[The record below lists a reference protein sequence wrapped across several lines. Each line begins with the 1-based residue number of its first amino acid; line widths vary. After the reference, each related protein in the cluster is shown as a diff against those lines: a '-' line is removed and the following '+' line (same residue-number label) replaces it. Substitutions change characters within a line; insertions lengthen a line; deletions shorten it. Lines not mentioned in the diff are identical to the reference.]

1 MLRSLLVLLTFA
13 LVLGC
18 GTESPPPTGR
28 AIDALPDVGPTIV
41 RDEDLGPD
49 DLILN
54 RLEVVIRAEATPSG
68 LGEALDAIGGSLAAA
83 RPGLP
88 YVTVT
93 FPPAVDLAGVE
104 AQAAILEAHP
114 DVLYAGPAYL
124 VSAPI
129 TFDSTDGSRALVP
142 PGGGGVENPYLGEQ
156 RFFGAWNAD
165 ALATHRTTVVV
176 ADFFTRLEPLP
187 QLSVQ
192 RFIGASV
199 VDESTMP
206 PRGSRS
212 FPGNHGFWVTSI
224 LAADADGLAPVGSH
238 PDPATTL
245 DVASL
250 QMLRIGCLLDT
261 VLYMDR
267 HLPTDAPFI
276 LNTSFGFGNALE
288 DSRSITALAWR
299 EVLLRRAPF
308 LHLTSSGND
317 GLMPEI
323 ARPDSAFTLQASTDD
338 LLSWMPMVFQAEF
351 LPVWREAE
359 ARLGARARTRAGVT
373 LIVGSST
380 TAGAESDFSNRGA
393 DIRMTGE
400 FMVGVCDRPEPLGS
414 CAASGLM
421 DADGTSASSPLA
433 AGLAAWLFSIDP
445 TLTPDELSDLML
457 FADDGRWVDAL
468 TATLALE
475 SRGIP
480 VRRALLD
487 IQRNGAFD
495 DADLTSFLSSFDVEE
510 AAHPVA
516 SLEDRT
522 WTRAD
527 VNGDGHPRSDTGAP
541 FDLDADGTL
550 TTIDIM
556 VPGDEGA
563 GEETRSLDERSLTDL
578 EVLCWAVAAG
588 PYTGAA
594 TAGETF
600 LRDRCQPDVAPL
612 GAVTFLRTQMSTG
625 EPGCIP
631 GMDRVEVIADVQI
644 SPTGEVLALTGTYR
658 NESRTEGRPLVGF
671 CAQVLIATGTLERE
685 IVTGTGT
692 LRARISETFPGF
704 GALSVPVRYTSTNTR
719 SGAVECAGEEVLVDE
734 LLTIDLM
741 FARTPEGH
749 YDFTRDEPGRIL
761 VCSDEH
767 FIQTGVIIAR

>member
-1 MLRSLLVLLTFA
+1 MSRLRLLSVALVA
-13 LVLGC
+13 LVLTLGC
-18 GTESPPPTGR
+18 SGPATPSGR
-28 AIDALPDVGPTIV
+28 AVDALPDVGPTIV
-41 RDEDLGPD
+41 RDVDLGPD

-54 RLEVVIRAEATPSG
+54 RLEVVIRADATMTG
-68 LGEALDAIGGSLAAA
+68 LEEALAAVGGSLAAA

-93 FPPAVDLAGVE
+93 IPPAVDLAGVR
-104 AQAAILEAHP
+104 AQAALLEAHP
-114 DVLYAGPAYL
+114 DILYAGPAYL
-124 VSAPI
+124 VSAPT
-129 TFDSTDGSRALVP
+129 TFDSTDGTRALVP
-142 PGGGGVENPYLGEQ
+142 PGGGGLENLYLARQ

-176 ADFFTRLEPLP
+176 ADFYTRVAPLP

-206 PRGSRS
+206 PAGSRN
-212 FPGNHGFWVTSI
+212 FQGNHGFWTTSI
-224 LAADADGLAPVGSH
+224 LAADADAIAPVGSH

-276 LNTSFGFGNALE
+276 LNTSFGFATSTPD
-288 DSRSITALAWR
+288 DSRSVTALAWR
-299 EVLLRRAPF
+299 ELLLRRAPF

-317 GLMPEI
+317 GLMVAL

-338 LLSWMPMVFQAEF
+338 LLSWMSSDFQAEF
-351 LPVWREAE
+351 EPIWREAE

-380 TAGAESDFSNRGA
+380 PEGAESDFSNRGA

-400 FMVGVCDRPEPLGS
+400 FMIGVCDRPEPLGT
-414 CAASGLM
+414 CAANGLKT
-421 DADGTSASSPLA
+421 ADGTSAASPLA

-445 TLTPDELSDLML
+445 TLEPREISDLL
-457 FADDGRWVDAL
+457 LEAADARWVDAL

-495 DADLTSFLSSFDVEE
+495 DADLTSFLSSFEVEE
-510 AAHPVA
+510 AAHPMA
-516 SLEDRT
+516 NLEDRS

-527 VNGDGHPRSDTGAP
+527 VNGDGYPRSDTSAP
-541 FDLDADGTL
+541 FDLDGNGTL
-550 TTIDIM
+550 GTIEIM

-563 GEETRSLDERSLTDL
+563 VEETRALDERSLTDL

-600 LRDRCQPDVAPL
+600 LRDRCQPEVAPV
-612 GAVTFLRTQMSTG
+612 GTVTFVRTQMVSG
-625 EPGCIP
+625 EGCIP
-631 GMDRVEVIADVQI
+631 GMDRVELTADVQI
-644 SPTGEVLALTGTYR
+644 SPH
-658 NESRTEGRPLVGF
+658 GRGPRADRHLSPGRQHRWQPLGG
-671 CAQVLIATGTLERE
+671 L
-685 IVTGTGT
+685 
-692 LRARISETFPGF
+692 LRAGPDRDGHP
-704 GALSVPVRYTSTNTR
+704 R
-719 SGAVECAGEEVLVDE
+719 
-734 LLTIDLM
+734 
-741 FARTPEGH
+741 ARARPRHGH
-749 YDFTRDEPGRIL
+749 PARANHRDEPGLRRPL
-761 VCSDEH
+761 RARALHEH
-767 FIQTGVIIAR
+767 LNPLRGGRVRGRGDTGR